1 MAWRILSKLEF
12 HYTPKHASWLNM
24 VEAEFAVLAKQCV
37 GDRRI
42 GEEEALK
49 SETAAWERGRNERKV
64 TVEWRFRVED
74 AREKLK
80 RLYPS

>member
-1 MAWRILSKLEF
+1 
-12 HYTPKHASWLNM
+12 M
-24 VEAEFAVLAKQCV
+24 VEAEFAALANQCV

-42 GEEEALK
+42 GEEETLK
-49 SETAAWERGRNERKV
+49 SETAAWERNRNEREA

-74 AREKLK
+74 AREKKLK